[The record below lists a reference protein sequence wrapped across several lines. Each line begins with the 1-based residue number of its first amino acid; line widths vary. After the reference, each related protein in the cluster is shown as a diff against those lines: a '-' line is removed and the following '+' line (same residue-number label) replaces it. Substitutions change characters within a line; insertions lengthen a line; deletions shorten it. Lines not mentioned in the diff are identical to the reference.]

1 MYKNLCLFSFRAL
14 SVLMVSISSII
25 SHCFQ
30 ERLVNKT
37 ELLFDGVDSSKV
49 NSARRI
55 LLFLRNVKRSY
66 YPLLERCNRVFLG
79 SLSHLDLE
87 AICRIFSLYQS
98 LQFHSFE
105 FIEVARRRLVEMIPW
120 SSGHPASFVRLFATL
135 GPVAGPEIR
144 KQ

>member
-1 MYKNLCLFSFRAL
+1 
-14 SVLMVSISSII
+14 MVSISSLI

-37 ELLFDGVDSSKV
+37 ELLFDDVDASKV

-55 LLFLRNVKRSY
+55 LLFLRNVKCSY
-66 YPLLERCNRVFLG
+66 YPLLERCNRVFI
-79 SLSHLDLE
+79 SNMSHLDLE
-87 AICRIFSLYQS
+87 SISRIFSLYQS

-105 FIEVARRRLVEMIPW
+105 FIDMARRRLAEMIPG
-120 SSGHPASFVRLFATL
+120 SAGHPASFVRLFATL
-135 GPVAGPEIR
+135 GPVAEPEIR

>member
-1 MYKNLCLFSFRAL
+1 MSLLFSFRAL

-25 SHCFQ
+25 SQCFQ

-55 LLFLRNVKRSY
+55 LLFLRNVRRSY
-66 YPLLERCNRVFLG
+66 YPLLERCNRVFLS

-105 FIEVARRRLVEMIPW
+105 FIEVARSRLVEMIPW

>member
-1 MYKNLCLFSFRAL
+1 MYLLFSFRAL
-14 SVLMVSISSII
+14 SVLMVSISCVI
-25 SHCFQ
+25 SHRFQ

-37 ELLFDGVDSSKV
+37 ELLFDGVNSSKV

-55 LLFLRNVKRSY
+55 LLFLRNVRHSS
-66 YPLLERCNRVFLG
+66 YPLLEQCNRVFI
-79 SLSHLDLE
+79 SNMSNLDLE
-87 AICRIFSLYQS
+87 AVCRIFSLYQS

-105 FIEVARRRLVEMIPW
+105 FIEVARRKLVEMIPW

>member
-1 MYKNLCLFSFRAL
+1 MYLLFSLRVL

-37 ELLFDGVDSSKV
+37 ELLFDGVDSSNV
-49 NSARRI
+49 NNARRI
-55 LLFLRNVKRSY
+55 LQFLRSIKCSY
-66 YPLLERCNRVFLG
+66 YPLLERCNKVFIG
-79 SLSHLDLE
+79 SMSSLDLE
-87 AICRIFSLYQS
+87 ALCRIFSLYQY

-105 FIEVARRRLVEMIPW
+105 FVEVARRRLVEMIPW
-120 SSGHPASFVRLFATL
+120 SSGHPASFVRLFAVL
-135 GPVAGPEIR
+135 GPVAEPEIR